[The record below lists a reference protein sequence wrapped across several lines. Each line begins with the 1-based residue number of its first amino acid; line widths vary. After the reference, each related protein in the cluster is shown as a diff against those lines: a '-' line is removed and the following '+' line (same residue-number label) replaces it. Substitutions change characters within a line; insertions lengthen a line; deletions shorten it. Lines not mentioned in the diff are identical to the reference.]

1 MNETMSYNTP
11 YDPRE
16 SVVLSPRPT
25 LELRR
30 GGSSRHSN
38 STLTLSAAW
47 ASLPNPCKIFLAL
60 CVFQAFTMGSFASIE
75 LVKEGTTNLQDLVL
89 LLVSSVMFLC
99 IVVDAFWHENAYQL
113 LVSMASGGLNLAQ
126 LVIYSTSLSAGRDSV
141 SITVACVCALLQLI
155 LLGLTRWAYL
165 GFGWRMYS
173 KLAGDMRRPN
183 IERTRNASLRR
194 DRFLALAKIDIQL
207 MVLLL
212 IVGIING
219 INAGGSTYLPSLLVA
234 STVGMTAAGVWLGVC
249 WLAVTHGRPRLS
261 LFAEFT
267 HPFIYIVAASYMFS
281 SVYYGDKLVQIHGQ
295 AYLLA
300 FPVLFLIGRT
310 LVWWDARLLSG
321 SDLAIMHRDLY
332 GKLPEGGHGRLD
344 KLTMNMANKDKE
356 TTLPTNNSSSS
367 PVRVPSALVP
377 LIRGSWLLK
386 MPSQEGISFG
396 KSSGKF
402 NNDNNKNKNR
412 FLLLNALLSTFGFG
426 RSGRWR
432 FFQLSHDGSTLR
444 WDWRKYVLLMHVE
457 SVHACVEDLTITLK
471 FTLEPDLRLRC
482 KDKETHAD
490 WARGLTL
497 VVMMLG
503 NPDGLEGNGA
513 TRVDSATATTAA
525 KQPPSPPKLLNRLT
539 SGSLRASAAGLV
551 TKDALRLAAFQA
563 RKAFS
568 DQSENSLSD
577 DEDDPEH
584 GECMSKLKDDGAYKE
599 SRIDGRD
606 GVVTPTGRHTIS
618 LHAHAGAVVQR
629 RRGSGQVGGLP
640 GSHAST
646 RSPFSP
652 QISDLMRSES
662 ARVAD
667 IEMGLRGSPQA
678 RSASFTGESPT
689 KRISLSM
696 RRHENILFQDHLGRR
711 SSFSKGNPHVFLNS
725 AITTQAAVA
734 STLPSPLR
742 RGTTVQD
749 LIYEHEKD
757 DGKLEETL
765 EATPERSQQSYA
777 SQRSDS
783 QCSVSSQSQGS
794 PSPSHN
800 SQSLALTRSVS
811 INVEM
816 IDFNG
821 LSFGKMLGQGAEGPV
836 YAAWYHETP
845 VAVKRATCQTEID
858 VHLHAG
864 WHDNVVNLRGLAHN
878 GGHCYLVMELCPRGT
893 LDMLIHKGAL
903 SASSTID
910 PTKLLPIARAIARGM
925 LHLHCRLPPIFHRD
939 LKPANI
945 FIGHGF
951 VMKIGDFGM
960 ARYAVERH
968 STLPASGTNYNGRLD
983 RTLTPGVIG
992 TAAYSAP
999 EVLSPTTPRAGSP
1012 QQDPTIMLKADVYSF
1027 GVILWELLSRKR
1039 PFADMDGFQI
1049 QTQWV
1054 LDPESMRFSAL
1065 EVPEGLDAP
1074 GRKAWKLLSNLS
1086 VQCTSWDPQERPD
1099 FSAIVGLINEA
1110 LGGGGSPMKKNSKLL
1125 SPF

>member
-1 MNETMSYNTP
+1 MTQ
-11 YDPRE
+11 
-16 SVVLSPRPT
+16 L
-25 LELRR
+25 
-30 GGSSRHSN
+30 
-38 STLTLSAAW
+38 W
-47 ASLPNPCKIFLAL
+47 ASLPSPCKIFLAL
-60 CVFQAFTMGSFASIE
+60 CVLQAFTMGSFASIE
-75 LVKEGTTNLQDLVL
+75 LAKEGVSNYQDLIL

-126 LVIYSTSLSAGRDSV
+126 LVVYSTSLSAGRDTV

-183 IERTRNASLRR
+183 IDRTRNASLRR

-207 MVLLL
+207 MVCLLV
-212 IVGIING
+212 VGIING
-219 INAGGSTYLPSLLVA
+219 INVGGSAYLPSLLVA
-234 STVGMTAAGVWLGVC
+234 STVGVTAAGVWLALC
-249 WLAVTHGRPRLS
+249 WVAVTYGRPRLS

-281 SVYYGDKLVQIHGQ
+281 SVYYGDNLVQIHGQ

-332 GKLPEGGHGRLD
+332 GKLPDNQERLHNLDRLNNLNAAANAHGAESVRPTGGRNGRNGVGS
-344 KLTMNMANKDKE
+344 T
-356 TTLPTNNSSSS
+356 
-367 PVRVPSALVP
+367 VRVPSALVP

-386 MPSQEGISFG
+386 LPSQEAYGRKASSISTISKSLLPFG
-396 KSSGKF
+396 
-402 NNDNNKNKNR
+402 
-412 FLLLNALLSTFGFG
+412 LG

-471 FTLEPDLRLRC
+471 FTLEPDLRLQC

-503 NPDGLEGNGA
+503 NPDGLDGKQA
-513 TRVDSATATTAA
+513 FLAAAMPRADSATAKRA
-525 KQPPSPPKLLNRLT
+525 PSQPKLINRLT

-551 TKDALRLAAFQA
+551 TKDTLRMAAFQA
-563 RKAFS
+563 RMAFS
-568 DQSENSLSD
+568 DQSEKSFSD
-577 DEDDPEH
+577 DEGECDD
-584 GECMSKLKDDGAYKE
+584 ECMSKLKGDRG
-599 SRIDGRD
+599 RGRD
-606 GVVTPTGRHTIS
+606 AGTDTDTVMTPTGKHTIS
-618 LHAHAGAVVQR
+618 LYAHAGAVTQR
-629 RRGSGQVGGLP
+629 RRGGLTSP
-640 GSHAST
+640 GVHST
-646 RSPFSP
+646 PTNARSPFSTAP
-652 QISDLMRSES
+652 TTAAATHDMALCRSAS
-662 ARVAD
+662 ARVPD
-667 IEMGLRGSPQA
+667 LEMGLRGSPASVGHA
-678 RSASFTGESPT
+678 RSASFTGESPA
-689 KRISLSM
+689 KRIS
-696 RRHENILFQDHLGRR
+696 NILFHDGRR
-711 SSFSKGNPHVFLNS
+711 SSFSKGNPHLFLNMQGG
-725 AITTQAAVA
+725 A
-734 STLPSPLR
+734 SPLL
-742 RGTTVQD
+742 RGGTVKD
-749 LIYEHEKD
+749 LIYQHD
-757 DGKLEETL
+757 DEPTT
-765 EATPERSQQSYA
+765 TPERSHHSRQSLQSLQSHA
-777 SQRSDS
+777 SQTSDGS
-783 QCSVSSQSQGS
+783 QSVSQGS
-794 PSPSHN
+794 PSPSHH

-816 IDFNG
+816 IDFDG

-878 GGHCYLVMELCPRGT
+878 GGHTYLVMELCPRGT

-903 SASSTID
+903 SASSAID
-910 PTKLLPIARAIARGM
+910 PTKLLPIARAVARGM

-968 STLPASGTNYNGRLD
+968 STLPASGTNFPPRLD

-999 EVLSPTTPRAGSP
+999 EVLSPTTPRAGGAP
-1012 QQDPTIMLKADVYSF
+1012 PDPGLMLKADVYSF

-1054 LDPESMRFSAL
+1054 IDPEAMRFSAVD
-1065 EVPEGLDAP
+1065 VPEGLDDA
-1074 GRKAWKLLSNLS
+1074 GRRAWTLMSKLA
-1086 VQCTSWDPQERPD
+1086 VQCTSWDPEERPD

-1110 LGGGGSPMKKNSKLL
+1110 LGSGSPTKNRTAKLM
-1125 SPF
+1125 SPFS